1 MSIRPVSFGSLMVFT
16 LKDGKPKA
24 DVPTLV
30 KTAFNNNEQ
39 LREYHLQDGFKYEE
53 KIDGTVHNASKNFAR
68 TLDRR
73 YQRQLPRGSKQ
84 VNFTEADF
92 SINPRETEKRYF
104 LTASSKEEETAL
116 LKILS
121 QGSTLYVAQFN

>member
-16 LKDGKPKA
+16 LNDGKPKA

-39 LREYHLQDGFKYEE
+39 LSEYHLKDGFKYE
-53 KIDGTVHNASKNFAR
+53 KTVNFR
-68 TLDRR
+68 KMH
-73 YQRQLPRGSKQ
+73 LPKGGKQ
-84 VNFTEADF
+84 VNLTEADF
-92 SINPRETEKRYF
+92 SVTPRETQKRYF
-104 LTASSKEEETAL
+104 LTASTREEETAL

>member
-16 LKDGKPKA
+16 LNDGKPKA

-39 LREYHLQDGFKYEE
+39 LREYSLKDGFKHEE
-53 KIDGTVHNASKNFAR
+53 QIDGTVHNASKNFAR
-68 TLDRR
+68 TLDKK
-73 YQRQLPRGSKQ
+73 YQKQLPKGSKQ
-84 VNFTEADF
+84 VNLTEADF
-92 SINPRETEKRYF
+92 SVNPRETQKRYF
-104 LTASSKEEETAL
+104 LTASTKEEENAL

>member
-16 LKDGKPKA
+16 LNDGKPKA

-39 LREYHLQDGFKYEE
+39 LSEYHLKDGFKYEE
-53 KIDGTVHNASKNFAR
+53 KIDGTIHNASKNFAH
-68 TLDRR
+68 TLDKR
-73 YQRQLPRGSKQ
+73 YQKHLPKGGKQ
-84 VNFTEADF
+84 VNLTEADF
-92 SINPRETEKRYF
+92 SVTPRETQKRYF
-104 LTASSKEEETAL
+104 LTASTREEETAL